1 MTRGKERER
10 ERERERGKRVAIY
23 YSAAKLHQSK
33 NARSA
38 YINMSATYNKRF
50 SRKKWFTREIGMK

>member
-1 MTRGKERER
+1 MGSRRTVEALQSADDEKKREKREGERK
-10 ERERERGKRVAIY
+10 KRVAIY

-38 YINMSATYNKRF
+38 YINMSAT
-50 SRKKWFTREIGMK
+50 